1 MIPSVPGHPVPLL
14 LGPQLLKIIH
24 AQLINTT
31 KTITFFIKNFLLNV
45 FINSQIY
52 TLKCNLNN
60 V

>member
-45 FINSQIY
+45 FFNYQIY
-52 TLKCNLNN
+52 TL
-60 V
+60 